1 MARKTT
7 STTTT
12 NSRKKAQV
20 PASPGTAQVTPGIHL
35 DVREQVREQV
45 RVQEVRKDIAKHGTP
60 SNYVPVDL
68 ASAEIEEQI
77 RLRAYELYLQ
87 RRATAGGATGD
98 QNQDWLVA
106 EREIRSAQGGHK
118 FGIAAGGAQ
127 A

>member
-12 NSRKKAQV
+12 NSRKKTQV
-20 PASPGTAQVTPGIHL
+20 PASPGTAQVTPGVHL
-35 DVREQVREQV
+35 DVREQV